1 MNAYHL
7 LIAVHAF
14 VALVALPLGVYQ
26 LLRRRRGDRQ
36 HVRVGRAWVFAMGIV
51 AVSSFAI
58 RDLRPGQL
66 SLLHV
71 LSAVTLLTVTLGVV
85 QARRGNIEAHR
96 GMMRGSWLGLV
107 GAFTGAVAVP
117 DRMIP
122 TFVVTE
128 PMQALAALG
137 AVIGCAVVAVGL
149 CRLGPLWAYG
159 MRGWRAVSA
168 SR

>member
-1 MNAYHL
+1 MSGYHL
-7 LIAVHAF
+7 LIATHVF
-14 VALVALPLGVYQ
+14 VALVALPLGAYQ

-36 HVRVGRAWVFAMGIV
+36 HVRVGRAWVFAMGFV
-51 AVSSFAI
+51 TVSSVAI

-66 SLLHV
+66 SILHV
-71 LSAVTLLTVTLGVV
+71 LSVVTLVTVTLGVV
-85 QARRGNIEAHR
+85 QAGRGNIEAHR

-117 DRMIP
+117 DRMLP

-128 PMQALAALG
+128 PLQALAALG
-137 AVIGCAVVAVGL
+137 AVMGCAVLVIGAGRFRTPWPSAERERKAV
-149 CRLGPLWAYG
+149 RE
-159 MRGWRAVSA
+159 

>member
-1 MNAYHL
+1 MSGYHL

-14 VALVALPLGVYQ
+14 TALMALPLGAYQ
-26 LLRRRRGDRQ
+26 LLRRRKGDRQ
-36 HVRVGRAWVFAMGIV
+36 HRRVGRTWVVAMGFV

-71 LSAVTLLTVTLGVV
+71 LSVVTLVTVTMGVV
-85 QARRGNIEAHR
+85 QARRGNIESHR
-96 GMMRGSWLGLV
+96 GFMRGSWFGLV

-117 DRMIP
+117 DRLIP

-128 PMQALAALG
+128 PVQAAGALAAV
-137 AVIGCAVVAVGL
+137 AACAVVIIAVGSL
-149 CRLGPLWAYG
+149 RPRSAS
-159 MRGWRAVSA
+159 AVS
-168 SR
+168 SRQG

>member
-1 MNAYHL
+1 MTGHHL
-7 LIAVHAF
+7 LIAAHAF
-14 VALVALPLGVYQ
+14 VALVALPLGAYQ

-36 HVRVGRAWVFAMGIV
+36 HVRVGRAWVFAMGFV
-51 AVSSFAI
+51 VVSSFAI

-71 LSAVTLLTVTLGVV
+71 LSVVTLVTVTLGVLH
-85 QARRGNIEAHR
+85 ARRGNIGAHR
-96 GMMRGSWLGLV
+96 GMMRGSWWGLV

-128 PMQALAALG
+128 PVSALAALG
-137 AVIGCAVVAVGL
+137 AVAACAAALIGLG
-149 CRLGPLWAYG
+149 RLDPLWAYG
-159 MRGWRAVSA
+159 VRGWRAVSGA
-168 SR
+168 R